1 MEKETADALKL
12 LQTQKVVYKILPG
25 YQESFKFTKKLKLN
39 LSCLNNLKTKIS
51 PLQKPTPK
59 KLIWKVV
66 HFKKTLQITVTILI
80 SFLNTS

>member
-25 YQESFKFTKKLKLN
+25 YQESFKVIKKIKLS
-39 LSCLNNLKTKIS
+39 LSCLNSLKTKIS
-51 PLQKPTPK
+51 LLQKPTPT
-59 KLIWKVV
+59 KLICKVV
-66 HFKKTLQITVTILI
+66 HFKRTLQITVTILI